1 VGVSC
6 RRTIQWVSRIR
17 ILALVI
23 GFGALALS
31 EFVPT
36 IYFGVLVSL
45 TMIGGMIGNLVLLP
59 LLLGLTERPSP

>member
-1 VGVSC
+1 
-6 RRTIQWVSRIR
+6 
-17 ILALVI
+17 VI